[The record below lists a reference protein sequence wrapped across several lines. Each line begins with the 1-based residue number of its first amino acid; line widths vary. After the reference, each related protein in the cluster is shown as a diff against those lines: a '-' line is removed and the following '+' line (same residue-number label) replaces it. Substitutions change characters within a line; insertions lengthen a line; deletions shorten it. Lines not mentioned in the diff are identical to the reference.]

1 MQPYTTQVP
10 GTTSITFSVNG
21 EPVASVADS
30 DTPLLYVLRNDLH
43 LKGTRFGCGTGD
55 CGACTV
61 HVDGRAERSC
71 LLALGSIEGCEITT
85 IEGLGH
91 GTHIDPLQQA
101 FIDEQAGQCGYC
113 LSGILMTARALLDT
127 NPRPSHDEIRQALDG
142 NLCRC
147 AGMARMIDA
156 VERASHASEPAG

>member
-1 MQPYTTQVP
+1 VP
-10 GTTSITFSVNG
+10 ETTSVAFRVNG
-21 EPVASVADS
+21 QQVSSVADP

-71 LLALGSIEGCEITT
+71 LLPLGSVESCDVTT
-85 IEGLGH
+85 IEGLGR
-91 GTHIDPLQQA
+91 GPELDSLQQA
-101 FIDEQAGQCGYC
+101 FIEEQAGQCGYC
-113 LSGILMTARALLDT
+113 LSGILMAARALLDD
-127 NPRPSHDEIRQALDG
+127 NPRPGREEITQALDG

-147 AGMARMIDA
+147 AGMARMISA
-156 VERASHASEPAG
+156 VERASRTPKPAR